1 MDGLM
6 AVKEA
11 GLTDV
16 KERLYPITLS
26 NLLYTAVVF
35 FVGGVLTEY
44 LIGYTLFRWIYFGF
58 GAVIIAS
65 VYQQGIGRPISQEVA
80 RQHFSSA

>member
-1 MDGLM
+1 MDGLF

-11 GLTDV
+11 GLRDV

-35 FVGGVLTEY
+35 LVGGLLTEY
-44 LIGYTLFRWIYFGF
+44 LCGYTLFRWIYVGF
-58 GAVIIAS
+58 GAVLVAS
-65 VYQQGIGRPISQEVA
+65 VYQQGIGRPMSQEP
-80 RQHFSSA
+80 QEGE

>member
-11 GLTDV
+11 GLRDV
-16 KERLYPITLS
+16 KERLYPITFS

-35 FVGGVLTEY
+35 FIGGLLTEY

-65 VYQQGIGRPISQEVA
+65 VYQQGLGRPIQQDSDFLV
-80 RQHFSSA
+80 HG